1 MLSPP
6 IEGER
11 PAMDRS
17 ETWKRR
23 SVLAM
28 NTFGFTV
35 MFAVW
40 VIFAIVGLQI
50 RRELTLSE
58 TEFAVLVAL
67 PVLTGSLL
75 RLPVGMATD
84 WWGGRPLFTG
94 LLAFTAVPLLLLTV
108 ATAYWQYLVL
118 GLFLGLAG
126 TSFAIGVA
134 YTSAWFPQRQQGT
147 ALGIFGAGNTGASLT
162 KLLAPALMTAVPAGG
177 IAFVPAGWRFVPFV
191 YALAVLVS
199 AAIYWRFTYTDHGHH
214 KKASLG
220 EMLSPLRQIRVW
232 RFSLYYFLVF
242 GGYVALSLWLPK
254 YYMDV
259 YGLELRTAALL
270 TAIFVF
276 PSGIIRAPGGWLSD
290 RFGARTVM
298 YGVLG
303 TCVVVSFLLMF
314 PDVHLSFHVPP
325 RYAAEVGG
333 KLEVSLRVGPG
344 LFTALVFVLGLAMGI
359 GKAAVYKHIPHY
371 FPDRVGAVGGL
382 VGVIGGLGGFVM
394 PILFGALAQR
404 TGLPTTTF
412 MFLFVVSL
420 ASLVWM
426 LLVVHRIAREA
437 APRVAEELDRADRLE
452 VASAELAAG
461 GELAFAEQLR
471 RWQERRRA
479 AVAAGSE

>member
-1 MLSPP
+1 M
-6 IEGER
+6 E
-11 PAMDRS
+11 RS
-17 ETWKRR
+17 ERWKRN

-40 VIFAIVGLQI
+40 VVFAIVGLQI
-50 RRELTLSE
+50 RKELALSE

-67 PVLTGSLL
+67 PVLTGSVL

-94 LLAFTAVPLLLLTV
+94 LLAFSAVPLLLLTV

-126 TSFAIGVA
+126 TSFAVGIA
-134 YTSAWFPQRQQGT
+134 YTSAWFPQRLQGT

-162 KLLAPALMTAVPAGG
+162 KLLAPSLMTAVPAGG
-177 IAFVPAGWRFVPFV
+177 IAFVPGGWRFVPFV
-191 YALAVLVS
+191 YALAVLAS
-199 AAIYWRFTYTDHGHH
+199 AAIYWSFTYTDHAHRRR
-214 KKASLG
+214 APLG
-220 EMLSPLRQIRVW
+220 EMLAPLAHVRVW

-259 YGLELRTAALL
+259 YGYDLRTAALL

-290 RFGARTVM
+290 RFGPRTVM

-303 TCVVVSFLLMF
+303 TCTVTSFLLMF
-314 PDVHLSFHVPP
+314 PDAELAFRIPA
-325 RYAAEVGG
+325 RYATAGDT
-333 KLEVSLRVGPG
+333 LSLSLRVGPG

-412 MFLFVVSL
+412 MFLFAVSL
-420 ASLVWM
+420 ASLGWM
-426 LLVVHRIAREA
+426 IVVIHRVAREA
-437 APRVAEELDRADRLE
+437 APRVAEELDSTERLA
-452 VASAELAAG
+452 VAGAELAAG
-461 GELAFAEQLR
+461 GELAFAEHLR

>member
-1 MLSPP
+1 M
-6 IEGER
+6 E
-11 PAMDRS
+11 RS
-17 ETWKRR
+17 ETWKRN

-40 VIFAIVGLQI
+40 VVFAIVGLQI
-50 RRELTLSE
+50 RKELSLTD
-58 TEFAVLVAL
+58 TQFALLVAL
-67 PVLTGSLL
+67 PVLTGSIL

-84 WWGGRPLFTG
+84 WWGGRPLFTA
-94 LLAFTAVPLLLLTV
+94 LLAFTALPLLLLTQ
-108 ATAYWQYLVL
+108 ATAYWQYLAL
-118 GLFLGLAG
+118 GLLIGLSG
-126 TSFAIGVA
+126 TSFAIGIA
-134 YTSAWFPQRQQGT
+134 YTSAWFPQRLQGT
-147 ALGIFGAGNTGASLT
+147 ALGIFGAGNTGASVT
-162 KLLAPALMTAVPAGG
+162 KLLAPGLMTVVPAGG
-177 IAFVPAGWRFVPFV
+177 IAFVPGGWRFVPFV
-191 YALAVLVS
+191 YAIAVVV
-199 AAIYWRFTYTDHGHH
+199 AAAVYWAFTYTDHAHR

-220 EMLSPLRQIRVW
+220 EMLQPLRHVRVW

-259 YGLELRTAALL
+259 YGFDLKTAALL

-303 TCVVVSFLLMF
+303 TCVLASFFLMF
-314 PDVHLSFHVPP
+314 PDVRLAFNVPAK
-325 RYAAEVGG
+325 YAAAAGG
-333 KLEVSLRVGPG
+333 TTLELSLRVGPG
-344 LFTALVFVLGLAMGI
+344 LFTAIVFVLGIAMGI

-394 PILFGALAQR
+394 PIFFGALAQR

-412 MFLFVVSL
+412 MFLFAVSLVSL
-420 ASLVWM
+420 AWM
-426 LLVVHRIAREA
+426 IVVVHRIAREA
-437 APRVAEELDRADRLE
+437 APRVAEEIDQGERLA
-452 VASAELAAG
+452 VAGAELAAG
-461 GELAFAEQLR
+461 GEIVFAQHLR
-471 RWQERRRA
+471 RWQEARRA